1 MRRACTCGGKQPIL
15 IKLGGGGMER
25 VMTHFATR
33 VVPILLCAAFVDPA
47 AAQRGMGGH
56 AGHAIAVAPPPRVAP
71 QLSLPRAAPQISA
84 PHGVPRVM
92 APQILAPRVVP
103 QIAVPQ
109 VAPRVSPHIGTQQ
122 FAQPSTPGVVQRA
135 PPPFATP
142 LHHPPQP
149 TSAPP

>member
-84 PHGVPRVM
+84 PRVM
-92 APQILAPRVVP
+92 VP
-103 QIAVPQ
+103 QIAAPQ
-109 VAPRVSPHIGTQQ
+109 VAPRVSPHIGPQQ
-122 FAQPSTPGVVQRA
+122 FAHPSTPAVVQ
-135 PPPFATP
+135 PPPPAP
-142 LHHPPQP
+142 LRLAQQSPPPHPP
-149 TSAPP
+149 